1 MSRGT
6 DRLLKNLKQFTDLQ
20 YKQFT
25 NRYGQQVIDILEFPI
40 KLVLSPI
47 TLAYDI
53 AGSAPRGF
61 GVPEFISKLSYST
74 IFLVA
79 TLGTYDIAMEL
90 GKKLICQ
97 RDCRTCSGWQAL
109 QCTMCKGSG
118 KVHYQVKSYTLKR
131 GEKAT
136 AESIADAIADNRA
149 ELVHLPST
157 VDLHLP
163 LPSKECPSCDGSGVM
178 KCPECKGKLQIR
190 ISTDDIMEPP
200 WKAYNI
206 MRKMDYPYEASAMS
220 SLFLF
225 CCNEFL
231 LTTIWGIFLLHLIHH
246 CLNFYF
252 FVDMSKDEKKD
263 YHAVGRWEKDDK
275 LGREKSQ
282 FLFIAYFPIAV
293 SDHPIHQHIVD
304 SMKDPGIAAFWLLT
318 LPQIVGGFEYDDD
331 VKKKIWWQYKESM
344 RYDQL
349 RDVVAKRKPGWE
361 YLQDALVSIDPVR
374 AREDPVVVK
383 NIPYFK
389 AKKALEAEV
398 MKLDPPP
405 RPQNWGELNLP
416 LNASSW
422 SEKDLKDPKK
432 LYEMTVLLN
441 AQREMAEK
449 MLDAQWEAKW
459 REEKL
464 NKMLEEK
471 VRPYIQNIDNT
482 VLPQPIVMES
492 ERNQDQ
498 KKNYGIEE
506 ENKVDA
512 VNLDED
518 DENIGETP
526 AIGNANVRSESVNLS
541 PRPPCAPRARK
552 TTNIA

>member
-6 DRLLKNLKQFTDLQ
+6 DKLLKNLKQFTDLQ
-20 YKQFT
+20 YKHFT
-25 NRYGQQVIDILEFPI
+25 NRYGQQLIDIFEFPI
-40 KLVLSPI
+40 KLVLSPF

-61 GVPEFISKLSYST
+61 GVPEFISKLSYSA
-74 IFLVA
+74 IFVVA
-79 TLGTYDIAMEL
+79 TVGTYDIAMEL
-90 GKKLICQ
+90 GKKVLCQ
-97 RDCRTCSGWQAL
+97 RDCRTCNGWQAL
-109 QCTMCKGSG
+109 RCTMCKGSG
-118 KVHYQVKSYTLKR
+118 KVHYQVKNYTLKR

-163 LPSKECPSCDGSGVM
+163 LPSKECPNCDGSGVM
-178 KCPECKGKLQIR
+178 KCPECKDKLQIR
-190 ISTDDIMEPP
+190 ISADDIMEPP

-206 MRKMDYPYEASAMS
+206 MRKMDYPYE
-220 SLFLF
+220 
-225 CCNEFL
+225 
-231 LTTIWGIFLLHLIHH
+231 
-246 CLNFYF
+246 
-252 FVDMSKDEKKD
+252 
-263 YHAVGRWEKDDK
+263 
-275 LGREKSQ
+275 
-282 FLFIAYFPIAV
+282 
-293 SDHPIHQHIVD
+293 HIVD
-304 SMKDPGIAAFWLLT
+304 SMKDPSIAAFWLIT

-331 VKKKIWWQYKESM
+331 VKQKIWWQYKESM

-349 RDVVAKRKPGWE
+349 RDVVAKRKLGWE
-361 YLQDALVSIDPVR
+361 YLQDALISIDPSR
-374 AREDPVVVK
+374 AREDPVIVK

-405 RPQNWGELNLP
+405 RPQKWGELNLP
-416 LNASSW
+416 LDTSSW
-422 SEKDLKDPKK
+422 SEEDLKDPKK

-441 AQREMAEK
+441 AQREIAEK

-482 VLPQPIVMES
+482 VLPQPIIMES

-498 KKNYGIEE
+498 KKKHGRRRWW
-506 ENKVDA
+506 
-512 VNLDED
+512 LF
-518 DENIGETP
+518 
-526 AIGNANVRSESVNLS
+526 
-541 PRPPCAPRARK
+541 
-552 TTNIA
+552 

>member
-20 YKQFT
+20 YKYFT
-25 NRYGQQVIDILEFPI
+25 SRYGQQLIDIFEFPI

-74 IFLVA
+74 IFVVA

-90 GKKLICQ
+90 GKKVISQ

-118 KVHYQVKSYTLKR
+118 KVHYQVKNYTLKR

-178 KCPECKGKLQIR
+178 KCPECKDKLQIR
-190 ISTDDIMEPP
+190 ISADDIMEPP
-200 WKAYNI
+200 WKAHNI
-206 MRKMDYPYEASAMS
+206 MRKMDYPYE
-220 SLFLF
+220 
-225 CCNEFL
+225 
-231 LTTIWGIFLLHLIHH
+231 
-246 CLNFYF
+246 
-252 FVDMSKDEKKD
+252 
-263 YHAVGRWEKDDK
+263 
-275 LGREKSQ
+275 
-282 FLFIAYFPIAV
+282 
-293 SDHPIHQHIVD
+293 HIVD
-304 SMKDPGIAAFWLLT
+304 SMKDPSIAAFWLLT
-318 LPQIVGGFEYDDD
+318 LPQIVGGFEYDED

-361 YLQDALVSIDPVR
+361 YLQEALVSIDPAR
-374 AREDPVVVK
+374 AREDPVIVK

-416 LNASSW
+416 LNSSSW

-441 AQREMAEK
+441 AQREISEK

-498 KKNYGIEE
+498 K
-506 ENKVDA
+506 
-512 VNLDED
+512 
-518 DENIGETP
+518 
-526 AIGNANVRSESVNLS
+526 
-541 PRPPCAPRARK
+541 RK
-552 TTNIA
+552 HGRRRWGLF

>member
-20 YKQFT
+20 YKYFSS
-25 NRYGQQVIDILEFPI
+25 RYGQQLIDIFEFPI

-74 IFLVA
+74 IFVVA

-90 GKKLICQ
+90 GKKVISQ
-97 RDCRTCSGWQAL
+97 RDCRTCCGWQAL

-118 KVHYQVKSYTLKR
+118 KVHYQVKNYTLKR

-178 KCPECKGKLQIR
+178 KCPECKDKLQIK
-190 ISTDDIMEPP
+190 ISADDIMEPP

-206 MRKMDYPYEASAMS
+206 MRKMDYPYE
-220 SLFLF
+220 
-225 CCNEFL
+225 
-231 LTTIWGIFLLHLIHH
+231 
-246 CLNFYF
+246 
-252 FVDMSKDEKKD
+252 
-263 YHAVGRWEKDDK
+263 
-275 LGREKSQ
+275 
-282 FLFIAYFPIAV
+282 
-293 SDHPIHQHIVD
+293 HIVD
-304 SMKDPGIAAFWLLT
+304 SMKDPSIAAFWLLT

-361 YLQDALVSIDPVR
+361 YLQEALVSIDPAR
-374 AREDPVVVK
+374 AREDPIIVK
-383 NIPYFK
+383 NVPYFK
-389 AKKALEAEV
+389 AKKTLEAEV

-441 AQREMAEK
+441 AQREISEK

-498 KKNYGIEE
+498 K
-506 ENKVDA
+506 
-512 VNLDED
+512 
-518 DENIGETP
+518 
-526 AIGNANVRSESVNLS
+526 
-541 PRPPCAPRARK
+541 RK
-552 TTNIA
+552 HGRRRWWLF